1 MAPPAKQSV
10 RREFAARVVAAR
22 RANGWSQDDLAH
34 ESGLARSYMSG
45 IERGIRNV
53 SLDNICRLAHALRI
67 KPAQLLDFK
76 VDEPPPKRKQ
86 AEAQPKRRTRGALPD
101 A

>member
-1 MAPPAKQSV
+1 MAPPVKHSA

-22 RANGWSQDDLAH
+22 KANGWSQDDLAH

-53 SLDNICRLAHALRI
+53 SLDNICRLAYTLRI
-67 KPAQLLDFK
+67 KPGQLLDFK
-76 VDEPPPKRKQ
+76 VDEAPPKRMQ
-86 AEAQPKRRTRGALPD
+86 AQPQSKRRTPRALSD
-101 A
+101 T

>member
-1 MAPPAKQSV
+1 MAQAAKQDV

-22 RANGWSQDDLAH
+22 KLRGWSQEDLAY

-53 SLDNICRLAHALRI
+53 SLDNICRLAHTLRI
-67 KPAQLLDFK
+67 KPGQLLDFK

-86 AEAQPKRRTRGALPD
+86 AEPPTKRRTRGALREP
-101 A
+101 